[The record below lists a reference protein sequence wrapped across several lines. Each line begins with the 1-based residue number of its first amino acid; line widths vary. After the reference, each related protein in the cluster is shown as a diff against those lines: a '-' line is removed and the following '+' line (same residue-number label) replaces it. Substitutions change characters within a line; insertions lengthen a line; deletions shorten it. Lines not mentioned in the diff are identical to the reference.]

1 MHPHI
6 TSGLTRAR
14 DADLARAAAGQSVA
28 REARL
33 LRRHHRRAAADARRA
48 WTPADAAALAAIT
61 GRTAPPPAR
70 LTDRVRVAVRV
81 LVAR

>member
-1 MHPHI
+1 VHPHI

-14 DADLARAAAGQSVA
+14 DADLARVAAARSVA
-28 REARL
+28 REARR
-33 LRRHHRRAAADARRA
+33 LRRHHRRAAAEARRA

-61 GRTAPPPAR
+61 GRTAPPPPR

>member
-1 MHPHI
+1 VHHHI
-6 TSGLTRAR
+6 TNGLTRAH
-14 DADLARAAAGQSVA
+14 DADLARAAAARGVA
-28 REARL
+28 REARR

-61 GRTAPPPAR
+61 GRAAPPPAR

>member
-1 MHPHI
+1 VHHHI
-6 TSGLTRAR
+6 TRGLTRAH
-14 DADLARAAAGQSVA
+14 DADLARAAAA
-28 REARL
+28 RSAAGEARR
-33 LRRHHRRAAADARRA
+33 LRLHHRRAAADARRA

-70 LTDRVRVAVRV
+70 LIDRLRVAVRV